1 MLRLRNL
8 FFVCIFVYSQSAIA
22 GQLDVMTQNQYL
34 GADLAPVIAA
44 AAADP
49 FDPDAFNQAVV
60 MALQEVAA
68 NKTAERLQAQAKS
81 ISKRQPHFVGLQE
94 VSVFSCE
101 DPFETGAC
109 DDPRIADAFNN
120 HLDLTLAAL
129 DGGYE
134 AAAIVENFKVEGV
147 PFFLFPEQT
156 QPALLTLTDRD
167 VILARNDIETN
178 TVDFGCVGFISIDG
192 CNYQVTLP
200 AGAFGNVLR
209 GYVGVDATIGD
220 DAYRIVNT
228 HLEVKDPPIPP
239 FFQDAQALELLT
251 VLGATQSD
259 MTLVVLGDIN
269 SSPDDPDSSPYG
281 QFTALGYT
289 DAWTLRPGDKS
300 GNTCCQLADLSNK
313 KSALDQRIDMVFLGM
328 LPQKVKKA
336 RVLGNKMSSKTRPP
350 GMGLWASDHGAV
362 AAKLHFTEGN

>member
-8 FFVCIFVYSQSAIA
+8 FFVCIFVYSQSGIA

-49 FDPDAFNQAVV
+49 FDPIAFNSAVIT
-60 MALQEVAA
+60 ALQQVAA
-68 NKTAERLQAQAKS
+68 NKTAERMQAQARS

-94 VSVFSCE
+94 VSVFSCA
-101 DPFETGAC
+101 DPYGTGAC
-109 DDPRIADAFNN
+109 DDPGIADAFNDY
-120 HLDLTLAAL
+120 LDLTLAAL
-129 DGGYE
+129 DGAYDT
-134 AAAIVENFKVEGV
+134 AAIVENFKVENV
-147 PFFLFPEQT
+147 PFILPGQT
-156 QPALLTLTDRD
+156 QPAFLTLIDRD

-178 TVDFGCVGFISIDG
+178 TVDFGCVGFVSVDG
-192 CNYQVTLP
+192 CNYQVTFP

-209 GYVGVDATIGD
+209 GYVGIDATVSD

-251 VLGATQSD
+251 VLAATPSD
-259 MTLVVLGDIN
+259 KTLVVLGDIN

-281 QFTALGYT
+281 QFTSLGYT
-289 DAWTLRPGDKS
+289 DAWTLRPGGKS
-300 GNTCCQLADLSNK
+300 GNTCCQLAELSNK
-313 KSALDQRIDMVFLGM
+313 KSALDQRIDMVFLGEV
-328 LPQKVKKA
+328 PQKVKKA

-350 GMGLWASDHGAV
+350 GMGLWSSDHGAV